1 MAWSGRPE
9 YGIGRGEIA
18 ESHIE
23 APVFAF
29 FAVVCAAA
37 LFAVHFQ
44 FQNDHVTIALAVSLL
59 VFGMT
64 LVRVEFGLFILL
76 AAMLLSPEVE
86 AGKVGTHDE
95 RGVNLR
101 YDDILIII
109 IFLGVVVKHAFEGKP
124 LLWRPNP
131 INPGIFA
138 YYTVCL
144 ISTLLALRISVPAWD
159 RDVAFFILL
168 KMFEFYLIFFMVG
181 MSITSMRAVEHQL
194 IVFLAVSLI
203 VCVYGIVSI
212 GTLPRVSAPFEAGGT
227 EPNTL
232 GGYLMIVICLCLA
245 MLLYAP
251 NVRWKWVFFGI
262 ASAAFV
268 PFIMTLSRASYFALF
283 IALVVMGVA
292 SRRGSVLA
300 LVAVVVVMSPFAMPE
315 DVKKRVND
323 TFISSG
329 VPINVPGVKEEV
341 TIDKSAYERI
351 YVWKK
356 VRYNLTIWPW
366 FGGGISWDTVL
377 DSQFARV
384 MIETGLIG
392 FAAFV
397 FLLWRVLKTTNETLR
412 WSRYWVAKGLAL
424 GMLATTAGLI
434 AHSFGTISFLI
445 IRIMEP
451 FWFLMALTC
460 VAREIALLDH
470 SNRLKAYREAER
482 EGKLGQNGNDMP
494 GGRGIRAPA

>member
-23 APVFAF
+23 APVFAL

-37 LFAVHFQ
+37 LFVVHFQ
-44 FQNDHVTIALAVSLL
+44 FQNNSVTIALAVSLL

-64 LVRVEFGLFILL
+64 LVRVEYGLFILL
-76 AAMLLSPEVE
+76 VAMLLSPEVE

-181 MSITSMRAVEHQL
+181 MSITSMKAVEHQL
-194 IVFLAVSLI
+194 VVFLAVSLI
-203 VCVYGIVSI
+203 VCVYAIVSI
-212 GTLPRVSAPFEAGGT
+212 GTLARVSAPYEAGGT

-262 ASAAFV
+262 ASTAFV

-300 LVAVVVVMSPFAMPE
+300 LVAVVVIMSPFAMPE

-329 VPINVPGVKEEV
+329 VPINVPGMKEEV

-384 MIETGLIG
+384 LIETGLIG
-392 FAAFV
+392 FAAFL

-412 WSRYWVAKGLAL
+412 WSRYWVSKGLAL

-482 EGKLGQNGNDMP
+482 EGKLGQNSNDMP

>member
-1 MAWSGRPE
+1 MAWSRHPE

-29 FAVVCAAA
+29 FAVACAAA
-37 LFAVHFQ
+37 LFLVHFL
-44 FQNDHVTIALAVSLL
+44 FQNDTVTIALAVSLL
-59 VFGMT
+59 VFGVT
-64 LVRVEFGLFILL
+64 LVRVEYGLFLL
-76 AAMLLSPEVE
+76 LVAMLLSPELE
-86 AGKVGTHDE
+86 AGSVGAHDE

-101 YDDILIII
+101 YDDVLIIV
-109 IFLGVVVKHAFEGKP
+109 IFLGVVVKHAFEGKA

-131 INPGIFA
+131 INAGIFA
-138 YYTVCL
+138 YYSVCI
-144 ISTLLALRISVPAWD
+144 ISTLLALRIAVPAWD

-168 KMFEFYLIFFMVG
+168 KMFEYYLIFFMVS
-181 MSITSMRAVEHQL
+181 MSITSMKAVEHQL
-194 IVFLAVSLI
+194 VVFFAVSLI
-203 VCVYGIVSI
+203 VCVYGIISI

-232 GGYLMIVICLCLA
+232 GGYLLIVICLSLA

-251 NVRWKWVFFGI
+251 NVRWKWVFFGM
-262 ASAAFV
+262 AVAAFV
-268 PFIMTLSRASYFALF
+268 PFVMTLSRASYFALF
-283 IALVVMGVA
+283 VALMVMGVA

-300 LVAVVVVMSPFAMPE
+300 LVAVVLVVSPFAMPE

-323 TFISSG
+323 TFVSSG
-329 VPINVPGVKEEV
+329 VAINVPGMEEV
-341 TIDKSAYERI
+341 LRIDKSAYERI

-356 VRYNLTIWPW
+356 ARHNLTVWPW

-384 MIETGLIG
+384 IIETGLIG
-392 FAAFV
+392 FAAFL
-397 FLLWRVLKTTNETLR
+397 FLLWRVLKTSNEAFR
-412 WSRYWVAKGLAL
+412 WSRYWMAKGLAL
-424 GMLATTAGLI
+424 GMLATTIGLI

-445 IRIMEP
+445 VRIMEP

-482 EGKLGQNGNDMP
+482 EGKLRQAGKDMP
-494 GGRGIRAPA
+494 GGRGIRTPA